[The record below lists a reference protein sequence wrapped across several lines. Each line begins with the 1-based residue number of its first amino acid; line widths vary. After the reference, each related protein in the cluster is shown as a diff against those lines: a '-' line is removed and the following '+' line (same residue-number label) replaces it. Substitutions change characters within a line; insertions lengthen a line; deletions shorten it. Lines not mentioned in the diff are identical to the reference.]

1 MQQSRRIPF
10 LKRAICAVALIV
22 YTAILAEG
30 YFRLFDPQPLMP
42 RYVTGTP
49 WGVRGN
55 IPNVRYWNHTPE
67 VDVEYRINGQGLRA
81 DRNFPLHKP
90 AGTCRVAVFGDSF
103 FFGIELDS
111 SKSFPGQLERRLR
124 ETGAPIEVLNFSV
137 GGFGSA
143 EMLRTFEGFGRQFE
157 PDAVI
162 FSWDD
167 SDLQDN
173 VRSSLYRIEDG
184 RLEPANSEYLPGV
197 KTLNWLMQYRLYRTV
212 ADNSEFYAFVRERSE
227 MFVKQLLRKRSKSS
241 AASVQP
247 EQNNGSAGSGGEEA
261 AQEIADAAQKRAVV
275 DLSSD
280 ILLHA
285 RNVVNSS
292 GADFYL
298 VEIPFKLSRTRF
310 KSGVDVLPEAVRS
323 QINVVYTSPALSKA
337 ARPDLELYFE
347 TGQGHLTPI
356 GVSILVDET
365 VKKLAASPRLASC
378 LAAKDQE

>member
-1 MQQSRRIPF
+1 
-10 LKRAICAVALIV
+10 
-22 YTAILAEG
+22 
-30 YFRLFDPQPLMP
+30 
-42 RYVTGTP
+42 
-49 WGVRGN
+49 
-55 IPNVRYWNHTPE
+55 
-67 VDVEYRINGQGLRA
+67 
-81 DRNFPLHKP
+81 
-90 AGTCRVAVFGDSF
+90 
-103 FFGIELDS
+103 
-111 SKSFPGQLERRLR
+111 
-124 ETGAPIEVLNFSV
+124 
-137 GGFGSA
+137 
-143 EMLRTFEGFGRQFE
+143 
-157 PDAVI
+157 
-162 FSWDD
+162 
-167 SDLQDN
+167 
-173 VRSSLYRIEDG
+173 
-184 RLEPANSEYLPGV
+184 V